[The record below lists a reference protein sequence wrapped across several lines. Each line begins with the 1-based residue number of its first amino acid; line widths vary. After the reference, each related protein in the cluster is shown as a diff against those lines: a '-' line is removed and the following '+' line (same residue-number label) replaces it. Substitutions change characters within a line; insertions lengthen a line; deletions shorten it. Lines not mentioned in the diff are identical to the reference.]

1 MRIKQL
7 LHGSILREEEVE
19 AVAGEAAVA
28 DTPATLP
35 PLVDGELNF
44 SEGYQA
50 RIGEHAEGSTF
61 KNLGDVFKSSKEAQ
75 RTITQL
81 NQEKA
86 DLTKQLGENIPT
98 PVELPADAAAFKSQL
113 TIPELP
119 EGLSLEDSVLDKAIE
134 FALEKGYGPDAL
146 ADFLSFDLQ
155 RAAMD
160 SEANKNADFA
170 KLGEAKAIINAAVGE
185 QNYDVTVSDA
195 QFVSESLALP
205 LEAADLLN
213 QPNLIVALSKLKT
226 ALSEGTLK
234 GASLGGVE
242 VSGGGKLAQA
252 ADIISNPDNPLNT
265 AFHDS
270 SHPQFEAAQI
280 EHARLI
286 SESAL

>member
-1 MRIKQL
+1 M
-7 LHGSILREEEVE
+7 
-19 AVAGEAAVA
+19 
-28 DTPATLP
+28 
-35 PLVDGELNF
+35 DGELNF
-44 SEGYQA
+44 SEGYQE

-86 DLTKQLGENIPT
+86 DLTKQLGEEKPP
-98 PVELPADAAAFKSQL
+98 PVELPADAAAFKKQL
-113 TIPELP
+113 TLPELP
-119 EGLSLEDSVLDKAIE
+119 EGLTLEEGILDKAIE
-134 FALEKGYGPDAL
+134 FAMEKGYGPDAL

-155 RAAMD
+155 RANMD
-160 SEANKNADFA
+160 AESKKNSDFA
-170 KLGEAKAIINAAVGE
+170 LLGAAKAIITAEVGE

-195 QFVSESLALP
+195 QYVSEALALP
-205 LEAADLLN
+205 LESADLLN
-213 QPNLIVALSKLKT
+213 QPNLVVALAKLK
-226 ALSEGTLK
+226 AAMSEGTLK

-242 VSGGGKLAQA
+242 ISGGGKLSQA
-252 ADIISNPDNPLNT
+252 ADIISNSDNPLNA